1 MKHFCG
7 VVCWKSA
14 RSALFPIFLL
24 TLTLLW
30 VFCGTGTAQKLAITF
45 DDLPLN
51 GLLPP
56 GVTRVETTKNVLEIL
71 KKRHVPPVYGFI
83 NAKKLEANADGA
95 EALKLW
101 AAAEPL
107 GNHTYSH
114 MDLEQNPPEAFER
127 EIEENEPALEL
138 LKGEARDNWH
148 WFRYP
153 YLHEG
158 DTVEKRRAVRAYLKM
173 HGYTV
178 AQVTLDW
185 EDYLWNTAYA
195 RCAAKD
201 DKKSIEWLRSSYLS
215 TASEFLDLGREQAK
229 LIYGREISYVLLMH
243 LGAYSSTI
251 LPEALD
257 LLKKKGFKLV
267 TLEKAQSDVA
277 YESDPDVG
285 LHDAGTL
292 LDQMMQVKG
301 IKYPEHAEKPYKE
314 VEGVCQ

>member
-1 MKHFCG
+1 MKTFRG
-7 VVCWKSA
+7 VVRWKSA
-14 RSALFPIFLL
+14 RFAVFSSFLL
-24 TLTLLW
+24 PLALLW
-30 VFCGTGTAQKLAITF
+30 LFCATCTAQKLAITL

-56 GVTRVETTKNVLEIL
+56 GVTRAETARNVIEIL

-83 NAKKLEANADGA
+83 NAKKLEGNADGA

-101 AAAEPL
+101 AAAEPV
-107 GNHTYSH
+107 GNHTYAH

-138 LKGEARDNWH
+138 LQAKDNWH

-158 DTVEKRRAVRAYLKM
+158 DTVEKRRAVRAYLKA
-173 HGYTV
+173 HGYRI

-195 RCAAKD
+195 RCVAKND
-201 DKKSIEWLRSSYLS
+201 TKSIEWLHTSYLN
-215 TASEFLDLGREQAK
+215 TASEFLALGREQAK

-251 LPEALD
+251 LPDVLD

-267 TLEKAQSDVA
+267 TLEEAEKDAA

-314 VEGVCQ
+314 VENVCQ